1 MNYLTSALAGL
12 TEGLSSA
19 LPLSET
25 GHRRLFLEL
34 FGEEIPALLP
44 LAVALAMVLVFHK
57 TVLLTLASI
66 LDLFKKMKAGSF
78 RWKKANRYQK
88 MALFAPVAAVPY
100 WLVALLQARYAIL
113 DGLSSTLLL
122 VGILL
127 ALNAG
132 LLFIGDFS
140 EEKDWDHIDM
150 TVGHSIKLG
159 LFQAASFL
167 PGFSRLGMT
176 LCMAR
181 NMGFSKTCALEF
193 SMMTGILAILGGEL
207 IHIGGSVA
215 AVTDW
220 SRWAVAFGAA
230 LLAAVGGLLLL
241 KALVKRDKTH
251 LLMIWSIAA
260 GIGAVV
266 LNFI

>member
-1 MNYLTSALAGL
+1 MNYLTSILAGL
-12 TEGLSSA
+12 TEGLSAA

-25 GHRRLFLEL
+25 GHRRLFFEL
-34 FGEEIPALLP
+34 SGEEIPALLP
-44 LAVALAMVLVFHK
+44 LAVALAMALVFRK
-57 TVLLTLASI
+57 TLFLMLGSI
-66 LDLFKKMKAGSF
+66 LDLFKKVKAGKF

-88 MALFAPVAAVPY
+88 MALLAPVAAVPY
-100 WLVALLQARYAIL
+100 WLIALLQARYAIL
-113 DGLSSTLLL
+113 DGLGSTLLL

-150 TVGHSIKLG
+150 TVGHAIKLG

-193 SMMTGILAILGGEL
+193 SMMTGILAVLGGEL
-207 IHIGGSVA
+207 INLGGSIASVS
-215 AVTDW
+215 DW
-220 SRWAVAFGAA
+220 GLWAVAFGAA
-230 LLAAVGGLLLL
+230 LAAAVGGLLLL
-241 KALVKRDKTH
+241 KALVKRDKTY
-251 LLMIWSIAA
+251 LLMIYSIAA